1 MKIETDILGQLI
13 PNPLTMIVQ
22 LCATA
27 VLVFLMY
34 KLAYKPIKR
43 IMDTRSE
50 YEQSR
55 LTDADKLKKE
65 YEDLHAKAEKEIS
78 DAKTK
83 AKQIVSDA
91 QDEGNR
97 VKTNL
102 IDEGKQK
109 SQQIIDDAQNN
120 IALQKNKM
128 LDEMH
133 GEIVDVA
140 LSAAEKILQTKL
152 GSKDDKDSIN
162 EFIKEVTNK

>member
-34 KLAYKPIKR
+34 KLAYKPIKA

-65 YEDLHAKAEKEIS
+65 YEDLHAKAEKEVN

-83 AKQIVSDA
+83 AKQIVTEA

-102 IDEGKQK
+102 IDEGKAK

-152 GSKDDKDSIN
+152 DSKDDKDSIN

>member
-13 PNPLTMIVQ
+13 PNPLTMVVQ

-34 KLAYKPIKR
+34 KLAYKPVKKIL
-43 IMDTRSE
+43 DTRSE

-65 YEDLHAKAEKEIS
+65 YEDLHAKAEQEII
-78 DAKTK
+78 DAKAQ
-83 AKQIVSDA
+83 AKQIISDA

-102 IDEGKQK
+102 IDEGKAK

-120 IALQKNKM
+120 ITLQKNKM

-140 LSAAEKILQTKL
+140 LSAAEKILQSKL
-152 GSKDDKDSIN
+152 DSKNDKESID

>member
-27 VLVFLMY
+27 VLFFLMY
-34 KLAYKPIKR
+34 KLAYKPIKK
-43 IMDTRSE
+43 IIDTRSE
-50 YEQSR
+50 YEQNR
-55 LTDADKLKKE
+55 LSKADALKKQ
-65 YEDLHAKAEKEIS
+65 YEDLHAEAEKQIN
-78 DAKTK
+78 DAKVEAQEIISK
-83 AKQIVSDA
+83 A

-97 VKTNL
+97 VKNNL
-102 IDEGKQK
+102 IEEGKLK

-140 LSAAEKILQTKL
+140 LTAAEKLLQSKL
-152 GSKDDKDSIN
+152 DEKNDKDSIN